1 MIFLGITALSMYLI
15 YKNKTSLA
23 FNMLKLYTNIDEN
36 VTKYLYNKSIIY
48 DVYNNNTLTKIN
60 TIDIDNIDFDNN
72 NILVNYFYEG
82 KNLSQIL
89 NSKMNTIINL
99 DNEILLEHY
108 IRYNSSI
115 ISCSID
121 IFEDDKILYK
131 EYDITD
137 FINKFILYN
146 CNFILTNKQSIYK
159 EFLIYLLN
167 KYLEHR
173 NINITS
179 SNLIK
184 WKIILDNIEIFEGT
198 EIDICVK
205 EGKISINNT

>member
-60 TIDIDNIDFDNN
+60 TIDNIDFDNN

-89 NSKMNTIINL
+89 NSSNNTIINL
-99 DNEILLEHY
+99 DDEILLENY

-121 IFEDDKILYK
+121 IIEDGKILYK

-146 CNFILTNKQSIYK
+146 CSFLLTNKQSIYK

-179 SNLIK
+179 TNLIK
-184 WKIILDNIEIFEGT
+184 WKIILDT
-198 EIDICVK
+198 IDIYEGSEINIYVK

>member
-60 TIDIDNIDFDNN
+60 TIEIDNIDFDNT

-89 NSKMNTIINL
+89 NSKNNTIINL
-99 DNEILLEHY
+99 DDEILLENY

-146 CNFILTNKQSIYK
+146 CSFILTNKHSIYK

-167 KYLEHR
+167 QYLEHR

-179 SNLIK
+179 TNLIK
-184 WKIILDNIEIFEGT
+184 WKIILDTIEIYEGT